1 MRAFIERNLQS
12 VLNQYLALD
21 PESAKKIKAIHHK
34 VVTIELLGIPLTF
47 QLIFRDSTVE
57 ISKVTEEPDTII
69 RGTPLSLIR
78 MSMDKNNRNSFFADD
93 VSIEGDLE
101 LGQKVIDLFDS
112 LDIDYEE
119 YLAYW
124 IGDIPSY
131 HMGQLSRKIRAF
143 KNNFTSTLKD
153 NFSEYLHEETQIFPP
168 KEEILDFFNDVDHLR
183 VDVDRLEA
191 KIKKLLEKEV

>member
-21 PESAKKIKAIHHK
+21 PESSKRIKAIDNK
-34 VVTIELLGIPLTF
+34 VVTIELLSIPLTF
-47 QLIFRDSTVE
+47 QLIFTNSTIE
-57 ISKVTEEPDTII
+57 ICKAREKPDTII
-69 RGTPLSLIR
+69 KGTPLSLLR
-78 MSMDKNNRNSFFADD
+78 MSLDKHHRKSFFADD
-93 VSIEGDLE
+93 VTIEGDLE

-112 LDIDYEE
+112 LDVDYEE

-143 KNNFTSTLKD
+143 KSNVTSTLKD
-153 NFSEYLHEETQIFPP
+153 NFKEYLHEETQIFPG
-168 KEEILDFFNDVDHLR
+168 KEEVLDFFNDVDQLR
-183 VDVDRLEA
+183 LDVDRLEA
-191 KIKKLLEKEV
+191 KIRKLLKEV

>member
-21 PESAKKIKAIHHK
+21 PESAKRIKAIDHK
-34 VVTIELLGIPLTF
+34 VVTIELLSIPLVF
-47 QLIFRDSTVE
+47 QLIFKDSMVE
-57 ISKVTEEPDTII
+57 IRKPTEKADTTI
-69 RGTPLSLIR
+69 RGTPLSLLR
-78 MSMDKNNRNSFFADD
+78 MSLDKHHRKSFFADD

-112 LDIDYEE
+112 LDVDYEE

-143 KNNFTSTLKD
+143 KNNLTGTIKD
-153 NFSEYLHEETQIFPP
+153 NFNEYLHEETQIFPP

-183 VDVDRLEA
+183 LDVDRLEA
-191 KIKKLLEKEV
+191 QIQKLSKEV